1 MRARQRNSR
10 LNERFASFFAT
21 LSAAV
26 LALGVSSAP
35 TNGDQRASAGGRD
48 ALRVAEGILVEPDA
62 GELEPPSIADENE
75 EQDDDGDD
83 AGDGYRAPVVIAPE
97 VPVEAVPRG
106 YESRQEELERPG
118 VEQDQ
123 VERGGARQQDL
134 ELPDGPGI
142 KY

>member
-1 MRARQRNSR
+1 MRRRQRNSR
-10 LNERFASFFAT
+10 FTERFASLFTT
-21 LSAAV
+21 LAAAV
-26 LALGVSSAP
+26 LALGVSVP
-35 TNGDQRASAGGRD
+35 TSGDQQSSEVGRG

-62 GELEPPSIADENE
+62 GELEPPSIADQ
-75 EQDDDGDD
+75 QDGGHDNAGYEDGSD
-83 AGDGYRAPVVIAPE
+83 RAPVVIAPE

-106 YESRQEELERPG
+106 YESRQQELERPG

-123 VERGGARQQDL
+123 VERGGERQQDL

>member
-10 LNERFASFFAT
+10 LNERFASLFAT
-21 LSAAV
+21 LAAAV

-35 TNGDQRASAGGRD
+35 TSGDQRASVDGRD
-48 ALRVAEGILVEPDA
+48 ALRVAEGILVEPDV
-62 GELEPPSIADENE
+62 GELEPPSIADEND
-75 EQDDDGDD
+75 EQEDDGDD
-83 AGDGYRAPVVIAPE
+83 EGGGYRAPVVIAPE
-97 VPVEAVPRG
+97 VPVEAPRG

-118 VEQDQ
+118 VEQEQ
-123 VERGGARQQDL
+123 VERGGGRQQDL